1 MKNDAKEFELNNSF
15 EFAIETAFRKYYE
28 RCTGEEIDHLND
40 KQILLLL
47 NAIYSNNFLKFLYC
61 HL

>member
-1 MKNDAKEFELNNSF
+1 MKKEVKEFELNNSF

-28 RCTGEEIDHLND
+28 RCTGKELYHLND

-47 NAIYSNNFLKFLYC
+47 NAIYSNDFLKFLYC